1 MKSPHPGGPTHSSHP
16 PSYHTL
22 NCMTHSMQHVHHT
35 LHTHF
40 SVLTTHPTPT
50 HSPHT
55 PSPYTHHTPN
65 PHTLNT
71 IPTHSQHTQSPHTHN
86 TPHPTHSPILS
97 FSNQLFSDLRHC
109 DSDIEVHLQSH
120 KIYHR
125 LSSPVPADTPTDTPL
140 THPTDTH
147 PLTHPL
153 THPVTLKDIL
163 FHLFPHPGK

>member
-1 MKSPHPGGPTHSSHP
+1 MNLLQGSMSHDCHMTVTWPCTVVTHWVVFTVALLNWFHKENNVFEERNAESDPATMTVMDTTMKSPHPGGPTHSSHP

-55 PSPYTHHTPN
+55 QSPHTQHN

-71 IPTHSQHTQSPHTHN
+71 IPTHSTQSPHTHN
-86 TPHPTHSPILS
+86 TPNPHT
-97 FSNQLFSDLRHC
+97 
-109 DSDIEVHLQSH
+109 
-120 KIYHR
+120 
-125 LSSPVPADTPTDTPL
+125 
-140 THPTDTH
+140 
-147 PLTHPL
+147 LTHPL
-153 THPVTLKDIL
+153 LQQSTLQ
-163 FHLFPHPGK
+163 